1 MGRSSVNKEN
11 SVEADQNESQDQTK
25 SDEKSQD
32 SNKAEEMESEN
43 KENSIEE
50 SKQNEKQQDSS
61 KQHSEAGAKPKIRSI
76 PILTE
81 NHDENKENSNI
92 EKDVQEA
99 MEETQMPISPKIKVA
114 LLAMEN
120 MGFNN
125 NDGWLSDLLMKYDGD
140 IGKVLDLINKRN

>member
-1 MGRSSVNKEN
+1 MG
-11 SVEADQNESQDQTK
+11 
-25 SDEKSQD
+25 
-32 SNKAEEMESEN
+32 
-43 KENSIEE
+43 
-50 SKQNEKQQDSS
+50 KQNENQQNSS

-81 NHDENKENSNI
+81 NHDLDKENFNI

-114 LLAMEN
+114 LQAMEN

-140 IGKVLDLINKRN
+140 IGKVLDLIHKRN

>member
-50 SKQNEKQQDSS
+50 SKQNENQQGSS

-81 NHDENKENSNI
+81 NHDGNKEN
-92 EKDVQEA
+92 DVQEA

-114 LLAMEN
+114 LQAMEN